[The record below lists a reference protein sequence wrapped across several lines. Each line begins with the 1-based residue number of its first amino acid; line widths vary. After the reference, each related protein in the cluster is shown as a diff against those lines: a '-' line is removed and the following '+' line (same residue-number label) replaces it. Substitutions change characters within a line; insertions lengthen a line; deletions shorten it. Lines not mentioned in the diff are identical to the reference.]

1 MNLPLRRVSLLAC
14 ACSLCAC
21 APDQGN
27 DSPSPETPASKE
39 TKYKKPVRMNGRGEV
54 SSISFEEFFAR
65 QEAGKVLLYDARH
78 PIFYRIGHIP
88 GAINIPLNDCDTT
101 IHEREEEIKTALAEG
116 KTIVT
121 YCSGIT
127 CPDARSLARHISGFG
142 YPASV
147 FSGGWDA
154 WNDAGL
160 PHASHN

>member
-1 MNLPLRRVSLLAC
+1 MNLPLRRVFLLAC
-14 ACSLCAC
+14 SFAVCAC
-21 APDQGN
+21 APDREQV
-27 DSPSPETPASKE
+27 DPIPDTTAAKE
-39 TKYKKPVRMNGRGEV
+39 TKFKKPIRMNGRGEV
-54 SSISFEEFFAR
+54 SSISFEEFFAL
-65 QEAGKVLLYDARH
+65 QESGKVLLYDARL

-88 GAINIPLNDCDTT
+88 GAINIPLHDCDTT
-101 IHEREEEIKTALAEG
+101 IHEREEEIKSALAEG

-147 FSGGWDA
+147 FSGGWQA
-154 WNDAGL
+154 WTDAGL